1 MTETNPTD
9 TNPTDSDTSA
19 SPKGAGRKMLLDMGP
34 LAVFFITNYI
44 TEDIMLAIGVLI
56 GTTIVALAAGW
67 MLERRLSMMALFG
80 CLAVAFFGGLSLYF
94 DNELFI
100 KIKPT
105 VLTCLLAALIAGG
118 RLLGRNPLGAIMG
131 SQLKMTAAG
140 WRAISWL
147 WVAMFLCTAL
157 ANEIAWRTLSTND
170 WVTFKVFGITAIS
183 LVFTVISVPVM
194 TKHQI
199 EE

>member
-1 MTETNPTD
+1 MTETNSTETD
-9 TNPTDSDTSA
+9 NSA
-19 SPKGAGRKMLLDMGP
+19 APKGAGRKMLLDMGP
-34 LAVFFITNYI
+34 LVIFFITNYI

-80 CLAVAFFGGLSLYF
+80 CIAVAFFGGLSLYF

-131 SQLKMTAAG
+131 SQLKMTDAG

-147 WVAMFLCTAL
+147 WVAMFFSTAL

-199 EE
+199 ED